1 MQAAEAA
8 LVAVPVPLRAL
19 GGLAVALVRAGVA
32 RRARAALLGPEAAL
46 SPYRHMRHRNRL
58 NDSWQPAR
66 GDLTRRLLFFATGRR
81 LTVDYLA
88 PILHAA
94 AAACALASLVPAAWA
109 ARAVAALRALKDEPL
124 AGVALVGGSILLQDT
139 LRNAVAGL
147 ELTTTNVRFDKS
159 DRVQFHGS
167 TGIRKY
173 GERRRRGRRRGRS
186 RAHTPAHSRS
196 ISI

>member
-8 LVAVPVPLRAL
+8 LVAVPAPLLAL
-19 GGLAVALVRAGVA
+19 GGLAVALVLAGVA
-32 RRARAALLGPEAAL
+32 RRARVALLGPEAAH

-58 NDSWQPAR
+58 NDNWQPAR

-94 AAACALASLVPAAWA
+94 AAVCALASLVPAAWT

-124 AGVALVGGSILLQDT
+124 AGVALVGGSILMQDT

-173 GERRRRGRRRGRS
+173 APLAPPQPVAIAAR
-186 RAHTPAHSRS
+186 H
-196 ISI
+196 